1 MRIRVNLE
9 VGRKSVNCAFILI
22 RVVFLVN
29 NETSMRTVAIPT
41 ERSLHIT
48 EGVAKHAKTS
58 SVQAKCV
65 R

>member
-1 MRIRVNLE
+1 MVRVGAE
-9 VGRKSVNCAFILI
+9 M
-22 RVVFLVN
+22 VFYTHKKRPVFGSH
-29 NETSMRTVAIPT
+29 NETSMRTIAIPK